1 MNNNKSQSIYCTCTK
16 NAANCLHKCTPPP
29 LPPPPSQD
37 LKQQNELQLETRS
50 LLEQRA
56 AALAARADTVDELE
70 EERASLR
77 VQLESLHQEKDMDME
92 RIEELLAQNTQ
103 LEMNAKH

>member
-1 MNNNKSQSIYCTCTK
+1 M
-16 NAANCLHKCTPPP
+16 
-29 LPPPPSQD
+29 
-37 LKQQNELQLETRS
+37 
-50 LLEQRA
+50 
-56 AALAARADTVDELE
+56 DELE